1 MEKKTVGV
9 VTMHRVINYGSF
21 LQAYATQKS
30 IEKLGHLCEI
40 VDYVFPNEWHYENG
54 LRKPAGIK
62 PYLSKFI
69 YPLGLTKGHRKTK
82 EINKAINNYLNL
94 SKKYDRPEAIHL
106 NPPVYDVY
114 VTGSDQTWNPKHTV
128 GDDVFLL
135 AFSPENKSKISF
147 SASLAGKNIK
157 AEYLPVFKENLPKYN
172 NIAIRDSN
180 GNEAVK
186 TIIGRCAEVTLDPT
200 LMLNRD
206 EWAEFGKNEAGV
218 FEDKKYIVFY
228 LITHSFDS
236 TPYIYELLRDL
247 QNKTGY
253 HVYSF
258 SKIPEQYGIKSD
270 VCTDLSVEHF
280 IQLYQKASY
289 VVTSSFHG
297 TAFAANFGIPMYS
310 VVKDMEFDD
319 DRQSSLLTKLG
330 ITNCLVPIGKNFD
343 DVQPEYDVDS
353 EQAKLEELRVISRE
367 YLEKTYKISFNKI
380 TVLSRQSKF
389 YFLARNGPLAKV

>member
-21 LQAYATQKS
+21 LQAYSTQTT
-30 IEKLGHLCEI
+30 IEKLGHSCEI

-54 LRKPAGIK
+54 LIKPAGIK
-62 PYLSKFI
+62 PFLSKFI

-82 EINKAINNYLNL
+82 KIYKAINSYLNL
-94 SKKYDRPEAIHL
+94 SKKYDRPATIHS
-106 NPPVYDVY
+106 NPPRYDVY

-135 AFSPENKSKISF
+135 AFAPEGKCKLSF

-157 AEYLPVFKENLPKYN
+157 EEFLPIFKEHLPKYK

-180 GNEAVK
+180 GNKVVEQILGAS
-186 TIIGRCAEVTLDPT
+186 AEVTLDPT
-200 LMLNRD
+200 LMLNSE
-206 EWAEFGKNEAGV
+206 EWAEFGRNEV
-218 FEDKKYIVFY
+218 SMFENEEYIVFY

-236 TPYIYELLRDL
+236 TPYIYELLKKL
-247 QNKTGY
+247 QKKTGF
-253 HVYSF
+253 HIYSF
-258 SKIPEQYGIKSD
+258 SEIPEQYDIKYD
-270 VCTDLSVEHF
+270 VCADISVEYF

-289 VVTSSFHG
+289 IVTSSFHG

-319 DRQSSLLTKLG
+319 DRQSSLLAKLE

-343 DVQPEYDVDS
+343 EVQPEYDVDL
-353 EQAKLEELRVISRE
+353 EQAKLEALR
-367 YLEKTYKISFNKI
+367 
-380 TVLSRQSKF
+380 VLSRA
-389 YFLARNGPLAKV
+389 YLEENI